1 MFGGECGHR
10 DKIPPGVDSG
20 KRQRQSGVA
29 MSDDSV
35 PDAESADSG
44 ERDEGP
50 QSQEVQHQQLSAR
63 VPDHVAQGVFST
75 GAVVLN
81 GPHEFILDFLLRMTR
96 PHRVAAR
103 IVLPPP
109 VVPRM
114 IAAVREN
121 LGNYETR
128 FGPVPPA
135 PQPLDQMAPPTQ
147 PTPQE
152 LYDDLRLDEET
163 ISGTYANAVMVGH
176 TGTEFSLDFITTF
189 FPQSSVAARVY
200 LAAPNVPRFL
210 ESISHSW
217 DQYQRKIADAKRQ
230 QELGGENP
238 EMLPGE

>member
-1 MFGGECGHR
+1 M
-10 DKIPPGVDSG
+10 
-20 KRQRQSGVA
+20 
-29 MSDDSV
+29 MSDESV
-35 PDAESADSG
+35 PDAGAAGSG
-44 ERDEGP
+44 DPDEGP
-50 QSQEVQHQQLSAR
+50 QSHEVQHQQLSAR

-128 FGPVPPA
+128 FGPVQKA
-135 PQPLDQMAPPTQ
+135 PQPLDQMTPPVQ

-152 LYDDLRLDEET
+152 LYDDLRLEET
-163 ISGTYANAVMVGH
+163 TVSGTYANAVMVGH

-189 FPQSSVAARVY
+189 FPRSSVAARVY

-210 ESISHSW
+210 DSLTHSW
-217 DQYQRKIADAKRQ
+217 DQFQQKIEAAREQ
-230 QELGGENP
+230 QEPGGTDP

>member
-1 MFGGECGHR
+1 M
-10 DKIPPGVDSG
+10 
-20 KRQRQSGVA
+20 
-29 MSDDSV
+29 MSDESV
-35 PDAESADSG
+35 PDAGAAGSG
-44 ERDEGP
+44 DPDEGP
-50 QSQEVQHQQLSAR
+50 QSHEVQHQQLSAR

-135 PQPLDQMAPPTQ
+135 PQPLDQMTPPTQ

-152 LYDDLRLDEET
+152 LYDDLRLEETT

-189 FPQSSVAARVY
+189 FPRSSVAARVY

-210 ESISHSW
+210 DSLTHSW
-217 DQYQRKIADAKRQ
+217 DQYQRKIEAAREQ
-230 QELGGENP
+230 QKPGGDDP
-238 EMLPGE
+238 EMLAGE

>member
-1 MFGGECGHR
+1 MT
-10 DKIPPGVDSG
+10 
-20 KRQRQSGVA
+20 
-29 MSDDSV
+29 MSDESV
-35 PDAESADSG
+35 PGAEG
-44 ERDEGP
+44 ESDGDGDEGP

-81 GPHEFILDFLLRMTR
+81 GPHEFILDFLLRLTR

-114 IAAVREN
+114 IAALREN

-128 FGPVPPA
+128 FGAIPPA
-135 PQPLDQMAPPTQ
+135 PQPLDQLTPPAQ
-147 PTPQE
+147 PTPEE
-152 LYDDLRLDEET
+152 LYDDLRLEDET

-189 FPQSSVAARVY
+189 FPRSSVAARVY
-200 LAAPNVPRFL
+200 LAAPNVPRFV
-210 ESISHSW
+210 ESVTHSW
-217 DQYQRKIADAKRQ
+217 DQYQRKIEAAREQRGPGDDDPETQ
-230 QELGGENP
+230 PDDESVTGG
-238 EMLPGE
+238 L

>member
-1 MFGGECGHR
+1 
-10 DKIPPGVDSG
+10 
-20 KRQRQSGVA
+20 
-29 MSDDSV
+29 
-35 PDAESADSG
+35 
-44 ERDEGP
+44 
-50 QSQEVQHQQLSAR
+50 
-63 VPDHVAQGVFST
+63 
-75 GAVVLN
+75 
-81 GPHEFILDFLLRMTR
+81 
-96 PHRVAAR
+96 
-103 IVLPPP
+103 
-109 VVPRM
+109 
-114 IAAVREN
+114 
-121 LGNYETR
+121 
-128 FGPVPPA
+128 
-135 PQPLDQMAPPTQ
+135 MAPPTQ

-217 DQYQRKIADAKRQ
+217 DQYQRKIADARRQ

>member
-1 MFGGECGHR
+1 
-10 DKIPPGVDSG
+10 
-20 KRQRQSGVA
+20 
-29 MSDDSV
+29 MSDESV
-35 PDAESADSG
+35 SDAAGDG
-44 ERDEGP
+44 TGDRDEGP

-128 FGPVPPA
+128 FGPVPAA
-135 PQPLDQMAPPTQ
+135 PQPLDQITPPAQ

-152 LYDDLRLDEET
+152 LYDDLRLEET
-163 ISGTYANAVMVGH
+163 TVSGTYANAVMVGH

-189 FPQSSVAARVY
+189 FPRSSVAARVY

-210 ESISHSW
+210 DSLTHSW
-217 DQYQRKIADAKRQ
+217 EQYQKKLDDQRRSQ
-230 QELGGENP
+230 QED
-238 EMLPGE
+238 

>member
-1 MFGGECGHR
+1 MT
-10 DKIPPGVDSG
+10 
-20 KRQRQSGVA
+20 
-29 MSDDSV
+29 MSDESV
-35 PDAESADSG
+35 PGAEDVGSG
-44 ERDEGP
+44 DGDEGP
-50 QSQEVQHQQLSAR
+50 RSQEVQHQQLSAR

-103 IVLPPP
+103 VVLPPP

-114 IAAVREN
+114 IAALREN

-128 FGPVPPA
+128 FGPIPPA
-135 PQPLDQMAPPTQ
+135 PQPLDQLTPPIQ

-152 LYDDLRLDEET
+152 LYDDLRLEDET

-189 FPQSSVAARVY
+189 FPRSSVAARVY
-200 LAAPNVPRFL
+200 LAAPNVPRFI
-210 ESISHSW
+210 ESMSHSW
-217 DQYQRKIADAKRQ
+217 DQYQRKIEAARKQ
-230 QELGGENP
+230 QGPGVEQDP

>member
-1 MFGGECGHR
+1 
-10 DKIPPGVDSG
+10 
-20 KRQRQSGVA
+20 
-29 MSDDSV
+29 MSDESV
-35 PDAESADSG
+35 PGAEGADPG
-44 ERDEGP
+44 ERDDVP

-81 GPHEFILDFLLRMTR
+81 GHHEFILDFLLRMTR

-114 IAAVREN
+114 ISAVREN

-135 PQPLDQMAPPTQ
+135 PQPLDQLTPPTQ

-152 LYDDLRLDEET
+152 LYDDLRLEDEM
-163 ISGTYANAVMVGH
+163 ISGTYANAGMVGH

-189 FPQSSVAARVY
+189 FPRSSVAARVY

-210 ESISHSW
+210 ESLTHSW
-217 DQYQRKIADAKRQ
+217 DQYQRKVEAARQ
-230 QELGGENP
+230 QQQQQGESGEPFEGGPDDP
-238 EMLPGE
+238 EMLTGD